1 MNFDITNLRL
11 THKIAILTLG
21 VALFAAVAVGTM
33 GDWMLRSLASDLQ
46 ARLPSGVAT
55 LERLTSEGRPVIASR
70 IVTPDGKEGILLVQM
85 PLELAPTPALL
96 TSETSPAS
104 RIIVAAQSDENATPI
119 GPMRRN
125 LLLTCLAVLTI
136 GTLLGFLAAQAFTAP
151 LERVVGDLD
160 RLAKGDTAVDL
171 SESRR
176 TDEIGEISRAAV
188 VFRDNITEL
197 NEARRKSSMQG
208 QTASGGIGTALREQ
222 WEATKRLFGGEWS
235 SFANRFRSAALREQW
250 EATKRLFGGEWSSFA
265 NPFRSKA
272 AEASDRSGSTA
283 STAWTAWKDF
293 LNRDWGRTRA
303 A

>member
-1 MNFDITNLRL
+1 MNFDIPNLRL

-21 VALFAAVAVGTM
+21 VALFAAGTM

-208 QTASGGIGTALREQ
+208 QTASGGIGAALREQ

-235 SFANRFRSAALREQW
+235 SFANRFRSE
-250 EATKRLFGGEWSSFA
+250 
-265 NPFRSKA
+265 A

-293 LNRDWGRTRA
+293 LNRDWGCTRA

>member
-70 IVTPDGKEGILLVQM
+70 IVTPDGKEGILLLVQM

-125 LLLTCLAVLTI
+125 LLLTCLAVLII

-171 SESRR
+171 SESSR

-188 VFRDNITEL
+188 VFRDSITEL

-208 QTASGGIGTALREQ
+208 QTASGGIGAALREQ

-235 SFANRFRSAALREQW
+235 SFANRFRSE
-250 EATKRLFGGEWSSFA
+250 
-265 NPFRSKA
+265 A